1 MPNFDAREVAQWTGG
16 KWCNGEPGAIMG
28 VSTDSRTL
36 CRGALFVALRGPLF
50 DGHAFIGEAFARG
63 AAGAVIS
70 ENTCTLPRADLP
82 LLRVPD
88 TGQALRDMAANYRR
102 RIKVAIVAVTG
113 SVGKTTV
120 KEMVADV
127 LARRLKVARTRG
139 NWNNEIGLPLSLLAM
154 EPETR
159 VGVFELGMNHP
170 GELASLCRML
180 QPDWGLVTT
189 IGPVHLEF
197 FKSVEAIAV
206 EKSTLLKSLP
216 SGGVAVLRCD
226 EPYFEILRAAAPCR
240 VITLALSGTS
250 RVDGT
255 SRVVGTSRVDSTA
268 DYFGFPPD
276 AQGQM
281 EIRERATGEACRLQA
296 PLPGAHHAANTLY
309 AAAVGR
315 AHGLAWEEIRSALEA
330 YRSPPMRWERQIV
343 AGVTIINDAYNAN
356 PVSMAAALRTFAE
369 LPVTGG
375 RWLVLAG
382 MLELGPSQEQW
393 HRDLGKSLASGPWA
407 GIITVGSL
415 GAVIARE
422 AVNAGV
428 GAARVFPCADHAAAA
443 EVLAQRLKPGDAV
456 LVKASR
462 GQRLEQVLALWK
474 ERVAAGGI

>member
-16 KWCNGEPGAIMG
+16 KWCFGQPGAIAG

-50 DGHAFIGEAFARG
+50 DGHSFIGEAFARG
-63 AAGAVIS
+63 AVGAVIS
-70 ENTCTLPRADLP
+70 ENTCAMPRKDHP

-88 TGQALRDMAANYRR
+88 TAQALRDMAANYRR
-102 RIKVAIVAVTG
+102 RIQVAIVAVTG

-127 LARRLKVARTRG
+127 LARRLRVARTLG

-159 VGVFELGMNHP
+159 IGVFELGMNHP

-197 FKSVEAIAV
+197 FESVEAIVA

-226 EPYFEILRAAAPCR
+226 EPYFEILRAAVPCR
-240 VITLALSGTS
+240 VITLALSGA
-250 RVDGT
+250 
-255 SRVVGTSRVDSTA
+255 A
-268 DYFGFPPD
+268 DYIASPSD

-296 PLPGAHHAANTLY
+296 PLPGAHHAANSLY

-315 AHGLAWEEIRSALEA
+315 AHGLAWEEIRAALEE
-330 YRSPPMRWERQIV
+330 YRSPPMRWERQSV

-356 PVSMAAALRTFAE
+356 PVSMAAALRTFTE
-369 LPVTGG
+369 LPVAGG

-382 MLELGPSQEQW
+382 MLELGPLEEQW
-393 HRDLGKSLASGPWA
+393 HRDLGKSLVPGPWA

-428 GAARVFPCADHAAAA
+428 SAARVFPCADHGAAA
-443 EVLAQRLKPGDAV
+443 EVLGRCLQPGDAV

-462 GQRLEQVLALWK
+462 GQHLEQVLVLWK

>member
-16 KWCNGEPGAIMG
+16 KWCFGQPGAIAG

-50 DGHAFIGEAFARG
+50 DGHSFIGEAFARG
-63 AAGAVIS
+63 AVGAVIS
-70 ENTCTLPRADLP
+70 ENTCAMPRKDHP

-88 TGQALRDMAANYRR
+88 TAQALRDMAANYRR
-102 RIKVAIVAVTG
+102 RIQVAIVAVTG

-127 LARRLKVARTRG
+127 LARRLRVARTLG

-159 VGVFELGMNHP
+159 IGVFELGMNHP

-197 FKSVEAIAV
+197 FESVEAIVA

-226 EPYFEILRAAAPCR
+226 EPYFEILRAAVPCR
-240 VITLALSGTS
+240 VITLALSGA
-250 RVDGT
+250 
-255 SRVVGTSRVDSTA
+255 A
-268 DYFGFPPD
+268 DYIASPSD

-296 PLPGAHHAANTLY
+296 PLPGAHHAANSLY

-315 AHGLAWEEIRSALEA
+315 AHGLAWEEIRAALEE
-330 YRSPPMRWERQIV
+330 YRSPPMRWERQSV

-356 PVSMAAALRTFAE
+356 PVSMA
-369 LPVTGG
+369 
-375 RWLVLAG
+375 
-382 MLELGPSQEQW
+382 
-393 HRDLGKSLASGPWA
+393 
-407 GIITVGSL
+407 
-415 GAVIARE
+415 
-422 AVNAGV
+422 
-428 GAARVFPCADHAAAA
+428 
-443 EVLAQRLKPGDAV
+443 
-456 LVKASR
+456 
-462 GQRLEQVLALWK
+462 
-474 ERVAAGGI
+474 

>member
-16 KWCNGEPGAIMG
+16 KWCNGEPGAITG
-28 VSTDSRTL
+28 VSTDSRAP
-36 CRGALFVALRGPLF
+36 CPGALFVALRGPLF
-50 DGHAFIGEAFARG
+50 DGHRFVGEAFARG
-63 AAGAVIS
+63 AVGAVIS
-70 ENTCTLPRADLP
+70 ENTDTLPCADRP

-88 TGQALRDMAANYRR
+88 TAQALRDMAANYRR
-102 RIKVAIVAVTG
+102 RIQVAIVAITG

-127 LARRLKVARTRG
+127 LARRLPVARTRG

-170 GELASLCRML
+170 GELAALCRML

-197 FKSVEAIAV
+197 FQSVEAIAA

-216 SGGVAVLRCD
+216 SGGTAILRCD
-226 EPYFEILRAAAPCR
+226 EPYFEILRAAASCR
-240 VITLALSGTS
+240 VITLALNGTS
-250 RVDGT
+250 RIG
-255 SRVVGTSRVDSTA
+255 GTA
-268 DYFGFPPD
+268 DYLGFPPD
-276 AQGQM
+276 AQLQM
-281 EIRERATGEACRLQA
+281 EIRERATGEACRLRS
-296 PLPGAHHAANTLY
+296 PLPGAHHAANALY

-315 AHGLAWEEIRSALEA
+315 AYGLAWEEIRSALES
-330 YRSPPMRWERQIV
+330 YRSPPMRWERQTV

-369 LPVTGG
+369 LPVAGG
-375 RWLVLAG
+375 RWLLLAG
-382 MLELGPSQEQW
+382 MLELGPSEEQW
-393 HRDLGKSLASGPWA
+393 HRDLGSSLASGPWD

-428 GAARVFPCADHAAAA
+428 SAARVFACANHAAAA
-443 EVLAQRLKPGDAV
+443 EVLGQHLQPGDAV

-474 ERVAAGGI
+474 DRVALNQIN

>member
-16 KWCNGEPGAIMG
+16 KWCNGEPGAIAG

-36 CRGALFVALRGPLF
+36 GCGALFVALRGPLF

-63 AAGAVIS
+63 AVGAVIS
-70 ENTCTLPRADLP
+70 EDACALPRADRP
-82 LLRVPD
+82 LLRVAD
-88 TGQALRDMAANYRR
+88 TAQALRDMAANYRR
-102 RIKVAIVAVTG
+102 SSRVAIVAVTG

-159 VGVFELGMNHP
+159 VGIFELGMNHP

-197 FKSVEAIAV
+197 FKSVEAIAA

-216 SGGVAVLRCD
+216 AGGIAVLRCD
-226 EPYFEILRAAAPCR
+226 EPYFEILRAAAPGR
-240 VITLALSGTS
+240 VITLAMSGNS
-250 RVDGT
+250 RVG
-255 SRVVGTSRVDSTA
+255 GAA
-268 DYFGFPPD
+268 DYMGSPAD
-276 AQGQM
+276 ARGQM

-296 PLPGAHHAANTLY
+296 PLPGAHHAANALF

-315 AHGLAWEEIRSALEA
+315 AYGLAWEEIRSALEA

-356 PVSMAAALRTFAE
+356 PLSMAAALRTFAE
-369 LPVTGG
+369 LPLAELPLAELPVAGG

-382 MLELGPSQEQW
+382 MLELGPTEEQW
-393 HRDLGKSLASGPWA
+393 HRDLGKSLAPGPWA

-415 GAVIARE
+415 GAVIARA

-428 GAARVFPCADHAAAA
+428 SAARVFPCADHGAAA
-443 EVLAQRLKPGDAV
+443 EVLGRCLRPGDAV
-456 LVKASR
+456 LFKASR

-474 ERVAAGGI
+474 ERVAAGGV

>member
-16 KWCNGEPGAIMG
+16 KWCFGQPGAIAG
-28 VSTDSRTL
+28 VSTDTRTL
-36 CRGALFVALRGPLF
+36 TPGALFVALRGLSF
-50 DGHAFIGEAFARG
+50 DGHSFIGEAFTRG
-63 AAGAVIS
+63 AVGAVIS
-70 ENTCTLPRADLP
+70 ENTCAMPRADRP

-88 TGQALRDMAANYRR
+88 TTQALWDMGSGYRR
-102 RIKVAIVAVTG
+102 RIQAAIVAVTG

-127 LARRLKVARTRG
+127 LARRLPTARTRG
-139 NWNNEIGLPLSLLAM
+139 NWNNKIGLPLSLLAM

-159 VGVFELGMNHP
+159 VGVFELGMNHS
-170 GELASLCRML
+170 GELASLCRLL

-206 EKSTLLKSLP
+206 EKSALLKSLP
-216 SGGVAVLRCD
+216 SGGVAVLRRD
-226 EPYFEILRAAAPCR
+226 EPYFEMLRAAAPDR
-240 VITLALSGTS
+240 IITLALSGTS

-255 SRVVGTSRVDSTA
+255 SRVGGAA
-268 DYFGFPPD
+268 DYCGVPPD
-276 AQGQM
+276 AQGKM
-281 EIRERATGEACRLQA
+281 EIHERSTGETCRLQA
-296 PLPGAHHAANTLY
+296 PLPGAHHAANALF

-315 AHGLAWEEIRSALEA
+315 AHGLAWEDIRAALEQ
-330 YRSPPMRWERQIV
+330 YRSPPMRWEQQIV
-343 AGVTIINDAYNAN
+343 AGVTVINDAYNAN

-369 LPVTGG
+369 LPVAGG

-382 MLELGPSQEQW
+382 MLELGPSAEQW
-393 HRDLGKSLASGPWA
+393 HRDLGKSLAPGPWD

-415 GAVIARE
+415 GAVIARA

-428 GAARVFPCADHAAAA
+428 RAARVFACADHATAA
-443 EVLAQRLKPGDAV
+443 EVLAPRLQSGDAV

-474 ERVAAGGI
+474 DRVAAGGV